1 MADETRLKSSFELAM
16 ERLRQ
21 KDADAGVTMRT
32 LSDAEKAQIAELRNF
47 YEAKIAE
54 QEVMHQ
60 SRSAAVFDPAGREAL
75 AAEFRA
81 EKERL
86 TAERDRRIE
95 QVRAGTAS

>member
-1 MADETRLKSSFELAM
+1 MAEERRLKSSFELAM

-21 KDADAGVTMRT
+21 KDAESGTTVRS
-32 LSDAEKAQIAELRNF
+32 LSDAEKAQIAELRNY

-54 QEVMHQ
+54 LQVMHQ
-60 SRSAAVFDPAGREAL
+60 SQSAAVFDPAGRDAL

-86 TAERDRRIE
+86 TAERDRKIE
-95 QVRAGTAS
+95 QVRSGNG

>member
-1 MADETRLKSSFELAM
+1 MADETRLKSSLELAM

-21 KDADAGVTMRT
+21 KDAESGVTIRT
-32 LSDAEKAQIAELRNF
+32 LSEAEKAQIAELRNY

-54 QEVMHQ
+54 QQVMHQ
-60 SRSAAVFDPAGREAL
+60 SRSAAVFDPVGRDAL

-86 TAERDRRIE
+86 SADRDRKIE
-95 QVRAGTAS
+95 QVRAGQA

>member
-1 MADETRLKSSFELAM
+1 MADETRLKSSLELAM

-21 KDADAGVTMRT
+21 KDAESGVTIRT
-32 LSDAEKAQIAELRNF
+32 LSEAEKAQIAELRNY

-54 QEVMHQ
+54 QQVMHQ
-60 SRSAAVFDPAGREAL
+60 SRSAAVFDPAGRDAL

-86 TAERDRRIE
+86 SADRDRKIE
-95 QVRAGTAS
+95 QVRAGQA

>member
-1 MADETRLKSSFELAM
+1 MAEETRLKSSLELAM

-21 KDADAGVTMRT
+21 KDAESGTTVRS
-32 LSDAEKAQIAELRNF
+32 LSDAEKAQIAELRNY

-54 QEVMHQ
+54 LQVMHQ
-60 SRSAAVFDPAGREAL
+60 SQSAAVFDPAGRDAL

-86 TAERDRRIE
+86 SSERDRKIE
-95 QVRAGTAS
+95 QVRAGQA

>member
-1 MADETRLKSSFELAM
+1 MAEETRLKSSLELAM

-21 KDADAGVTMRT
+21 KDAESGTTVRS
-32 LSDAEKAQIAELRNF
+32 LSDAEKAQIAELRNY

-54 QEVMHQ
+54 LQVMHQ
-60 SRSAAVFDPAGREAL
+60 AQSAAVFDPAGRDAL

-86 TAERDRRIE
+86 SSERDRKIE
-95 QVRAGTAS
+95 QVRAGQA